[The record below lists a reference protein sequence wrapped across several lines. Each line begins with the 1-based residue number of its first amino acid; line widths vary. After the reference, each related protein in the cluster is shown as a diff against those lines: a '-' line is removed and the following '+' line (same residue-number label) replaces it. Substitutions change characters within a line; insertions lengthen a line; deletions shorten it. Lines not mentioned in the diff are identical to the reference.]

1 MTSMTRSAKSEA
13 EIEHLIRARYPL
25 IYVVSWEE
33 ARVEDALQA
42 VALRRGKK
50 LIVWSVTEGMVGV
63 KGGAPAE
70 LRDPLKAL
78 EWIMESK
85 EDALFVMR
93 DFHPFLT
100 DPTVVRRLRDLGRHL
115 KKTYKNIVVV
125 APLLKVP
132 PELEKEIN
140 VVYFEMPS
148 LEDLDQIL
156 DKVIR
161 SVPKESETWA
171 VIDKLSAA
179 EREAVLEAALGLTA
193 DEAENAY
200 SKCLVKTKRFD
211 IDVILAEK
219 EQIIRKSR
227 VLEFHRTSEQ
237 FSDIGGLDQLKE
249 WLRKRQAAFTRQARD
264 FGLPESKGILLIGVP
279 GCGKSLTAKAVSSLW
294 KLPLLRL
301 DVGRI
306 FEGLV
311 GSSEENAR
319 QAIRMAEAIAP
330 SILWID
336 ELEKGFSGTQS
347 SSFSDAGTTARV
359 FGTFVTW
366 LQEKSS
372 PVFVISTANNIS
384 MLPPE
389 LLRKG
394 RFDEIFFVDLPKK
407 KEREE
412 IFAIHI
418 KKRKRDPAQFDLE
431 KLAAAAEGFSGSEI
445 EQAII
450 SALFDAFDERRD
462 LTTDG
467 ILASLA
473 ETMTLSQTM
482 EEEINTLR
490 EWAVS
495 RARLAST
502 PLSKERE
509 AEIRRIEV

>member
-1 MTSMTRSAKSEA
+1 MSRSGRSAA
-13 EIEHLIRARYPL
+13 EIEHLVRARYPL

-33 ARVEDALQA
+33 GRVEDALQEIA
-42 VALRRGKK
+42 QRRSKR
-50 LIVWSVTEGMVGV
+50 LILWSVTEGMVGM
-63 KGGAPAE
+63 KGSAPAE

-85 EDALFVMR
+85 DDAIVAMR
-93 DFHPFLT
+93 DFHPFLG
-100 DPTVVRRLRDLGRHL
+100 DPTIVRRLRDLARHL
-115 KKTYKNIVVV
+115 KKTYKNIVIVS
-125 APLLKVP
+125 PLLKVP

-140 VVYFEMPS
+140 VVHFEMPDA
-148 LEDLDQIL
+148 EDLEQIL
-156 DKVIR
+156 DKVVR
-161 SVPKESETWA
+161 SVPRESETWA
-171 VIDKLSAA
+171 AVDRLGVD
-179 EREAVLEAALGLTA
+179 EREAVVEAALGLTA
-193 DEAENAY
+193 DEAENAF
-200 SKCLVKTKRFD
+200 SKCLVKARRFD

-227 VLEFHRTSEQ
+227 VLEFHRAAEQ

-301 DVGRI
+301 DMGRV

-311 GSSEENAR
+311 GSSEDNAR
-319 QAIRMAEAIAP
+319 QAIRLAEAIAP

-336 ELEKGFSGTQS
+336 ELEKGFSGIQS
-347 SSFSDAGTTARV
+347 STFSDAGTTARV

-366 LQEKSS
+366 LQEKTS
-372 PVFVISTANNIS
+372 PVFVISTANNIAA
-384 MLPPE
+384 LPPE

-407 KEREE
+407 PEREE

-418 KKRKRDPAQFDLE
+418 RKRRRDPAQFDLD

-445 EQAII
+445 EQAVI
-450 SALFDAFDERRD
+450 SALFDAFDARQE
-462 LTTDG
+462 LTTQG
-467 ILASLA
+467 ILASVEETVTLA
-473 ETMTLSQTM
+473 QTM
-482 EEEINTLR
+482 EEEINALR
-490 EWAVS
+490 EWAIA
-495 RARLAST
+495 RARLASA
-502 PLSKERE
+502 PLARE
-509 AEIRRIEV
+509 QGADVRRLEV

>member
-1 MTSMTRSAKSEA
+1 MTDGSRSET
-13 EIEHLIRARYPL
+13 EIEHLIRARYPV

-33 ARVEDALQA
+33 ARVEEALGRIA
-42 VALRRGKK
+42 ERRGKK
-50 LIVWSVTEGMVGV
+50 LILWSVTEGMAGV
-63 KGGAPAE
+63 KSTTPAE
-70 LRDPLKAL
+70 LRDPLRAL
-78 EWIMESK
+78 EWIMDSK
-85 EDALFVMR
+85 EDAIVIMR
-93 DFHPFLT
+93 DFHPFLG
-100 DPTVVRRLRDLGRHL
+100 DPTVVRRLRDLGHQL
-115 KKTYKNIVVV
+115 KKTYKTVVV
-125 APLLKVP
+125 LSPLLKVP
-132 PELEKEIN
+132 PELEKEMN
-140 VVYFEMPS
+140 VVHFEMPGA
-148 LEDLDQIL
+148 EDLEQIL

-161 SVPKESETWA
+161 SVPRDSETWTTVDRLA
-171 VIDKLSAA
+171 SA
-179 EREAVLEAALGLTA
+179 EREAVVEAALGLTA
-193 DEAENAY
+193 EEAENAF
-200 SKCLVKTKRFD
+200 SKCLVKARRFD

-227 VLEFHRTSEQ
+227 VLEFHRTGEQ

-279 GCGKSLTAKAVSSLW
+279 GCGKSLTAKAVSALW

-301 DVGRI
+301 DMGRV

-311 GSSEENAR
+311 GSSEDNAR

-336 ELEKGFSGTQS
+336 ELEKGFAGTQS
-347 SSFSDAGTTARV
+347 SNFSDAGTTARV

-366 LQEKSS
+366 LQEKTS

-384 MLPPE
+384 TLPPE

-418 KKRKRDPAQFDLE
+418 RKRRRDPAAFDLE
-431 KLAAAAEGFSGSEI
+431 KLALASDGFSGSEI

-450 SALFDAFDERRD
+450 SALFDAFDEQRN

-467 ILASLA
+467 ILQSLA
-473 ETMTLSQTM
+473 ETITLSQTM
-482 EEEINTLR
+482 EEEIHTLR
-490 EWAVS
+490 TWAS
-495 RARLAST
+495 ARARMAST
-502 PLSKERE
+502 PLAKEQE
-509 AEIRRIEV
+509 SGLRRLEM

>member
-1 MTSMTRSAKSEA
+1 MTRSAKSEA
-13 EIEHLIRARYPL
+13 EIEYLIRARYPL
-25 IYVVSWEE
+25 VYVVSWEE

-63 KGGAPAE
+63 KGGAPAD

-78 EWIMESK
+78 EWVMESK

-179 EREAVLEAALGLTA
+179 EREAVVEAALGLTA
-193 DEAENAY
+193 DEAENAF

-227 VLEFHRTSEQ
+227 VLEFHRASEQ

-366 LQEKSS
+366 LQEKTS

-412 IFAIHI
+412 IFSIHI
-418 KKRKRDPAQFDLE
+418 KKRKRDPALFDLD
-431 KLAAAAEGFSGSEI
+431 KLAAASEGFSGSEI
-445 EQAII
+445 EQAVI

-462 LTTDG
+462 LTTEG
-467 ILASLA
+467 ILTSLA
-473 ETMTLSQTM
+473 ETMTLAQTM

-490 EWAVS
+490 EWAVA
-495 RARLAST
+495 RARMAST

-509 AEIRRIEV
+509 AEIRRLEV